1 MVSRLQCP
9 SPLTPPSPHRLAR
22 RSLLS
27 AVHQWLPNNAHRHF
41 PSLQLLF
48 SPKTPRGFGQFQ
60 KKKTSKKEG
69 SASKSQPDPKSEAA
83 PKSPDQSTAPKQ
95 SQSTNKETKKTSASA
110 PADGPKKEAASK
122 KKGKL
127 FSSKTGSRSEG
138 KSEAKAEGQQWFEQ
152 IPPWVY
158 FVPIALALAFGPNI
172 KYDASSNGITFQ
184 QFKIQLLEQGLVDHI
199 EVVNKMTARVFL
211 RNNVGSG
218 HRNDLD
224 DGATDSVYGHFS
236 PSKVYEF
243 NIGDIQTF
251 EEKLEHAQLAMDI
264 EPRDWVPVQY
274 INEISL
280 RDSLFSFVSSGPI
293 LTLLIFWWVIRMFRK
308 SGAFGLPGA
317 GGSGGGR
324 GGGFGPMS
332 GLFDVTKANFK
343 VINKGEKIKTKF
355 QDVAGLDNAKEE
367 VGEFVHFLRDPG
379 AYTKLGA
386 RIPKG
391 ALLSGPPGCGKTLL
405 ARAVAG
411 EADCPF
417 YSISGSDFVEMFV
430 GVGPSRVR
438 NLFEEARKNAPCIVF
453 IDEIDAVGRKR
464 GRGGFAGGN
473 DERENTLNQLLVEMD
488 GFKSDSNIVVLAGT
502 NRADILDSALT
513 RPGRFDR
520 QITID
525 KPDIKGRI
533 EIFKVHLR
541 NVRLAEKDIASDSA
555 TETPS
560 ADGAE
565 HEHSRS
571 AASDAAADG
580 DDAET
585 EGVIEEE
592 LKDIDVDSTIYN
604 DVATRM
610 ATLTPGFSGAD
621 IANVVNEAALRAARK
636 NKAAVDISDFY
647 EANDRVIG
655 GLEKRI
661 SSMTLK
667 EKEMIAHHEAGHAVA
682 GWFLENAEP
691 LLKVTII
698 PRASGALGFA
708 QYLPKE
714 LQLYNAAQLYDMMC
728 MALGGRAAEQI
739 FYDRVSTG
747 AADDLNKVTKIAYGQ
762 ITIYG
767 MNDKLGNLSF
777 PPENNDGGMVT
788 YRPYSEATAEVIDQE
803 AQKLV
808 RRAYSD
814 TLALLTKYRDQVAAL
829 AAELM
834 AKETIGHEDIVG
846 VLGERPAQNDA
857 YRAYLQNTKE
867 WDMKYQEEAAAKEK
881 EAAQSEEVE
890 AAEVVAEDEAV
901 AEEEAAAEDARS
913 ESK

>member
-1 MVSRLQCP
+1 M
-9 SPLTPPSPHRLAR
+9 
-22 RSLLS
+22 
-27 AVHQWLPNNAHRHF
+27 HQWLPALRHQSTTT
-41 PSLQLLF
+41 PLIARLSDILF
-48 SPKTPRGFGQFQ
+48 NSSKTPRGFGQFT
-60 KKKTSKKEG
+60 KKTKTKKTD
-69 SASKSQPDPKSEAA
+69 SASSTDSSSAA
-83 PKSPDQSTAPKQ
+83 PKSPESTTPK
-95 SQSTNKETKKTSASA
+95 STESAATKKESKSTVKEEKKPAAKKTEEA
-110 PADGPKKEAASK
+110 PK

-127 FSSKTGSRSEG
+127 FSSKSKSSSNESGSSSSEKGG
-138 KSEAKAEGQQWFEQ
+138 KQWYEQ
-152 IPPWVY
+152 IPPWMLITPLV
-158 FVPIALALAFGPNI
+158 LALAFSPNI
-172 KYDASSNGITFQ
+172 KYNASSNGITFQ

-199 EVVNKMTARVFL
+199 EVVNKTTARVFL
-211 RNNVGSG
+211 RSNMATGGNMK
-218 HRNDLD
+218 HNLD
-224 DGATDSVYGHFS
+224 DSTTDSVYGHFS
-236 PSKVYEF
+236 PNKVYEF

-251 EEKLEHAQLAMDI
+251 EEKLEHAQIAMGI

-274 INEISL
+274 IQEISV
-280 RDSLFSFVSSGPI
+280 RDSLFSFISSGPI

-317 GGSGGGR
+317 GAGGK

-355 QDVAGLDNAKEE
+355 KDVAGLDNAKEE

-417 YSISGSDFVEMFV
+417 FSISGSDFVEMFV

-438 NLFEEARKNAPCIVF
+438 NLFEEARKNAPCIIF

-502 NRADILDSALT
+502 NRSDILDSALT

-541 NVRLAEKDIASDSA
+541 NVKLAAKEVLAEGLKSV
-555 TETPS
+555 TEK
-560 ADGAE
+560 AEEAKHEKIEGAE
-565 HEHSRS
+565 VSEDGKEEE
-571 AASDAAADG
+571 DAAEEE
-580 DDAET
+580 ET
-585 EGVIEEE
+585 E
-592 LKDIDVDSTIYN
+592 IDVNSTIYN

-621 IANVVNEAALRAARK
+621 IANIVNEAALRAARK
-636 NKAAVDISDFY
+636 NKGAVDIQDFY

-739 FYDRVSTG
+739 FYNRVSTG

-777 PPENNDGGMVT
+777 PPENQEGGMVT
-788 YRPYSEATAEVIDQE
+788 YRPYSEKTAEMIDHE
-803 AQKLV
+803 AQILV
-808 RRAYSD
+808 RKAYDD
-814 TLALLTKYRDQVAAL
+814 TLALLTKYKDKVSAL
-829 AAELM
+829 ADELM

-846 VLGERPAQNDA
+846 VLGERPVQNDA
-857 YRAYLQNTKE
+857 YKAYLENTKE
-867 WDMKYQEEAAAKEK
+867 WERKYQEEEEGAKMEMA
-881 EAAQSEEVE
+881 E
-890 AAEVVAEDEAV
+890 AEVVEESTNENESESVEESAGGSGV
-901 AEEEAAAEDARS
+901 EEEGNKEEEIGSADAKEA